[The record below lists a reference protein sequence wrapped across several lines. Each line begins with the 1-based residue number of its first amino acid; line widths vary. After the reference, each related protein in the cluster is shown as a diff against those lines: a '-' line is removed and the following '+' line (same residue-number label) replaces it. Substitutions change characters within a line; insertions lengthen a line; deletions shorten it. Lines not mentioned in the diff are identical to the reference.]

1 MEYKNIQVGEFIS
14 RPNRFIAHVKIE
26 NTIEICHV
34 KNTGRCKEL
43 LLPGA
48 TVYVQHFPNTKRKTS
63 WDLIAVKKGDV
74 LINIDS
80 QAPNKA
86 VKEWLLSGGLGFIP
100 DIVKPEYQYEDSRF
114 DFYLEH
120 GNKRWLM
127 EVKGVT
133 LEKDG
138 VALFPDAP
146 TLRGV
151 KHIEGLSRHSKEGF
165 ETAILFVIQMDGIHC
180 FTPNETMQPEFAHA
194 LRQAKQAGV
203 HIMAYDCAVTPD
215 SMNIRNPIKVRLE

>member
-1 MEYKNIQVGEFIS
+1 MEYKNIHVGEFII

-43 LLPGA
+43 LLHGA

-114 DFYLEH
+114 DFYLEQE
-120 GNKRWLM
+120 NKRWLI

-151 KHIEGLSRHSKEGF
+151 KHIEGLARHSKEGF
-165 ETAILFVIQMDGIHC
+165 VTAILFVIQMDGILY
-180 FTPNETMQPEFAHA
+180 FTPNEIMHPEFSQA
-194 LRQAKQAGV
+194 LRHAKQEGV
-203 HIMAYDCAVTPD
+203 HIMAYECEITPN
-215 SMNIRNPIKVRLE
+215 SMNIRNPIEIKL

>member
-100 DIVKPEYQYEDSRF
+100 DIVKPEFQYEDSRF
-114 DFYLEH
+114 DFYLERD
-120 GNKRWLM
+120 NKRWLI

-133 LEKDG
+133 LEKDRA
-138 VALFPDAP
+138 ALFPDAP

-151 KHIEGLSRHSKEGF
+151 KHIEGLARHAKEGF
-165 ETAILFVIQMDGIHC
+165 ETAILFVIQMDGILY
-180 FTPNETMQPEFAHA
+180 FSPNETMHPEFAQA

-203 HIMAYDCAVTPD
+203 NVLAYDCEVTPD
-215 SMNIRNPIKVRLE
+215 SMKIRNPIKVRLE